1 MKLAL
6 GEGSAPVLL
15 RADGVTGGMVKEDA
29 MIPYPRIILR
39 KGREAPLRHG
49 HPWVFSGAVARLDGE
64 PASGDIVLV
73 ADSIGR
79 DLGLGF
85 FNTGDI
91 AFRLLTGDSA
101 ARIDAGFWRRRID
114 RAAALRKRV
123 VPPETDAY
131 RLINAEGDGMP
142 GLVVDRYGNFL
153 VFGIGT
159 AGMEKWRET
168 LIGHLSDVTG
178 SAGIYERS
186 EGRSRQIEGMSNR
199 IGPAA
204 GEVPAMTEITE
215 NGLRFEV
222 DLISGQKTGFFL
234 DQRGNREITGALS
247 RGAAVLNAF
256 SYTGAFSVYAARGG
270 AKRVVSVDASA
281 AANEIACT
289 NLARNG
295 CSPDQ
300 HPILTHN
307 CFEYLRETEEV
318 FDLIILDP
326 PAFAKSRK
334 DVERS
339 ARGYKEINLQ
349 AAKRLREGG
358 MLATFSCSNPV
369 SLELFEK
376 IVLAAVRDAGKTA
389 QLLRPLGAG
398 PDHPVNLAHPEGRYL
413 KGLLLCLTEK

>member
-1 MKLAL
+1 M
-6 GEGSAPVLL
+6 
-15 RADGVTGGMVKEDA
+15 D
-29 MIPYPRIILR
+29 YPRIVLK

-49 HPWVFSGAVARLDGE
+49 HPWVFSGAVARVEGD
-64 PASGDIVLV
+64 PAPGDIVLA
-73 ADSIGR
+73 ADSLGR
-79 DLGLGF
+79 GLGLGF

-91 AFRLLTGDSA
+91 AFRLLTADPAS
-101 ARIDAGFWRRRID
+101 RIDAGFWRRRID
-114 RAAALRKRV
+114 RAVALRKRV

-131 RLINAEGDGMP
+131 RLINTEGDGMP
-142 GLVVDRYGNFL
+142 GLVVDRYGGFL
-153 VFGIGT
+153 VFSIGT

-168 LIGHLSDVTG
+168 LIGHLSDALLP
-178 SAGIYERS
+178 AGIYERS
-186 EGRSRQIEGMSNR
+186 EGRSRQLERLSNR
-199 IGPAA
+199 TGPAA
-204 GEVPAMTEITE
+204 GDVPATTEIAE

-222 DLISGQKTGFFL
+222 DLIAGQKTGFFL
-234 DQRGNREITGALS
+234 DQRGNRELVGALS

-281 AANEIACT
+281 AANEFARR

-300 HPILTHN
+300 HPVLTGN
-307 CFEYLRETEEV
+307 CFEYLRETKEV

-334 DVERS
+334 EVERS

-349 AAKRLREGG
+349 AAGRLCEGG

-369 SLELFEK
+369 SPELFEK
-376 IVLAAVRDAGKTA
+376 IVQGAVRDAGKTA